1 MSVSMRFLDELD
13 TLPNK
18 LKPSIA
24 QYMAHIHSSVND
36 ISKVYFENLH
46 YNHYHSSMCFL
57 IGFDFATFNAIFQIR
72 STFKMIVDTTIRPQ
86 SRFLS

>member
-36 ISKVYFENLH
+36 ISKVYFEITL
-46 YNHYHSSMCFL
+46 
-57 IGFDFATFNAIFQIR
+57 
-72 STFKMIVDTTIRPQ
+72 
-86 SRFLS
+86 

>member
-36 ISKVYFENLH
+36 ISKVCFENIYH
-46 YNHYHSSMCFL
+46 NHYHSS
-57 IGFDFATFNAIFQIR
+57 
-72 STFKMIVDTTIRPQ
+72 IV
-86 SRFLS
+86 F

>member
-46 YNHYHSSMCFL
+46 HNYYHS
-57 IGFDFATFNAIFQIR
+57 
-72 STFKMIVDTTIRPQ
+72 TIA
-86 SRFLS
+86 FYMV

>member
-46 YNHYHSSMCFL
+46 HNHYH
-57 IGFDFATFNAIFQIR
+57 I
-72 STFKMIVDTTIRPQ
+72 TIA
-86 SRFLS
+86 F